1 MKNPKISIIVP
12 VYNAR
17 ATISETLHSLI
28 KQTYQDFEIIIIDDG
43 SADDSAKILKRWV
56 KKDAKKFK
64 YFWQRNQGPA
74 AARNKGLKEAKG
86 EFIAW
91 IDADDLWL
99 PKRLESMLKEF
110 NKEPEVAFVSTD
122 ARYLY
127 PDNKI
132 SKQTYY
138 QINGLPLEYSF
149 KELLKTNFIFGSP
162 LIKKKV
168 IEKVGFL
175 DENLVRSEDYDYW
188 LRILAKNYKL
198 AIVKEPLALYR
209 FLIDSRSQ
217 SYILVNQA
225 ELKVLSKASEFKKL
239 SSEEK
244 EVLRWHIKKTCLNLA
259 QEYAKKREFIKAI
272 KYFKRVDN
280 AWSKLSIFLLSFGI
294 GRSIWNKLVSLKII
308 IRKIIKKK

>member
-1 MKNPKISIIVP
+1 MKNPKVSIVVP
-12 VYNAR
+12 AHNAH
-17 ATISETLHSLI
+17 ATISKTLHSLV

-43 SADDSAKILKRWV
+43 STDDSAKIIKRWV
-56 KKDAKKFK
+56 KKDAEKFK
-64 YFWQRNQGPA
+64 YFWQINQGPA

-86 EFIAW
+86 EFVAW

-99 PKRLESMLKEF
+99 PERLELMLKEF
-110 NKEPEVAFVSTD
+110 NKEPKPDFVSTD

-138 QINGLPLEYSF
+138 QINDLPLEYSF

-162 LIKKKV
+162 LIKKEV
-168 IEKVGFL
+168 IEKIGFL

-198 AIVKEPLALYR
+198 AIIKEPLALYR

-217 SYILVNQA
+217 SFILVNQA
-225 ELKVLSKASEFKKL
+225 DLKVLSKANKLKKL
-239 SSEEK
+239 SLEEK
-244 EVLRWHIKKTCLNLA
+244 EVLSWHIKKTYLNLA
-259 QEYAKKREFIKAI
+259 QEYAKKREFGKAI
-272 KYFKRVDN
+272 KYFRRVNN
-280 AWSKLSIFLLSFGI
+280 AWSKLSIFLLSFSIGI
-294 GRSIWNKLVSLKII
+294 FFWNKLVSLKII
-308 IRKIIKKK
+308 IKKIIKKK